1 MPLFKFK
8 SARSASGGEP
18 FRFVD
23 PGPLIDADLE
33 LIRPEARWVD
43 EVLAACRH
51 PQSLQE
57 EPSLGQTTRNHLL
70 EFLAA
75 CPRGL
80 QKAEPDSGIVPTYHF
95 WMRDHRPAAPLT
107 IAGGIGLRIGR
118 TPDLE
123 LYFGHVGYHVYPP
136 SRGQHFAA
144 RACHLLAPLAAA
156 HGISPLWITC
166 NPDNIASRRTCEYL
180 GAALVDT
187 VPVPTDHPLYQRGE
201 RMKCRY
207 RLDI

>member
-8 SARSASGGEP
+8 PMRVSSGGEP
-18 FRFVD
+18 FRFLD
-23 PGPLIDADLE
+23 PGLLIDHDFE
-33 LIRPEARWVD
+33 LIPPEARWVD

-51 PQSLQE
+51 PQSLNE
-57 EPSLGQTTRNHLL
+57 EPSLGQTTRNHLI

-80 QKAEPDSGIVPTYHF
+80 QKAEPEAGIVPTYHF
-95 WMRDHRPAAPLT
+95 WMRDHRPDAPLA
-107 IAGGIGLRIGR
+107 IVGGIGLRIGR

-136 SRGQHFAA
+136 SRGRHLAE
-144 RACHLLAPLAAA
+144 RACRLLMPLAAR
-156 HGISPLWITC
+156 HGINPLWITC
-166 NPDNIASRRTCEYL
+166 NPENIASKRTCERL
-180 GAALVDT
+180 GAMLVET
-187 VPVPTDHPLYQRGE
+187 VPVPPDHPLYQRGE

-207 RLDI
+207 RLDV